1 MLWELRLGP
10 LLVSVRP
17 VRVNLWN
24 AGQSAG
30 LVEDVYSE
38 ACGLP
43 SSRLQAFVRLASIPK
58 VGEVFIWLVSTWL
71 VLRWNAITQGR
82 GTCASGQ
89 CQ

>member
-10 LLVSVRP
+10 ILVSVRP

-30 LVEDVYSE
+30 LVEAVHRE

-58 VGEVFIWLVSTWL
+58 VGEVFVWLVSTWL